1 MVGLPEPS
9 GATGPTPMPTEFDP
23 WRELIRVFPT
33 IFTIEAGRY
42 LITAGLFSI
51 IIWAFWRAHYAARKI
66 QTRTATAQDYRREV
80 FASLRTSLIF
90 SITGFGMYC
99 AHRAGWLTIYEDFTI
114 KGPLYFAVTLL
125 AMILAQDAYF
135 YWTHRAMHHPRLFR
149 TFHWTHHK
157 SKTPTPWAAYAF
169 DVPEAIVVVAF
180 VPLWAALVPM
190 HDLAIFAFVT
200 WQIVRN
206 VMGHAGVEMYPVSG
220 QPSRLFGW
228 WNTTTHHDLHHQN
241 GRSNYGLYF
250 SWWDR
255 WMGTEHPD
263 YQAEVA
269 AFAICPLRRKKLARA
284 SGTIATLI
292 AIAFGSAL
300 AIVGD
305 ARAQTASSIA
315 GNWATR
321 GFGSIVQFRPCVAAA
336 ETMCGAIIWLWEPN
350 DAQGR
355 PRLDTHNPERGLRT
369 RSLIG
374 VEIVR
379 NLRQTAPGVWSEGA
393 LYNPDDG
400 RSYTG
405 TIRLRNC
412 ALELRG
418 CALNVFC
425 QTQIWR
431 RPDDVLQAV
440 RSLPQ

>member
-1 MVGLPEPS
+1 
-9 GATGPTPMPTEFDP
+9 MPADLNV
-23 WRELIRVFPT
+23 WRELVRVFPT
-33 IFTIEAGRY
+33 IFTVEAGRY
-42 LITAGLFSI
+42 LITAGFFSL
-51 IIWAFWRAHYAARKI
+51 IIWAFWRTHYAARKI
-66 QTRTATAQDYRREV
+66 QPRNATALDFRREV
-80 FASLRTSLIF
+80 FASLRTALIF
-90 SITGFGMYC
+90 SITGFGMYY

-114 KGPLYFAVTLL
+114 KGPLYFAVTLV

-157 SKTPTPWAAYAF
+157 SNTPTPWAAYAF
-169 DVPEAIVVVAF
+169 DAPEAIVMVSF

-190 HDLAIFAFVT
+190 HELAIFAFVT

-206 VMGHAGVEMYPVSG
+206 VMGHAGVEMHPVSG
-220 QPSRLFGW
+220 RPSPLFGW

-241 GRSNYGLYF
+241 GRCNYGLYF

-269 AFAICPLRRKKLARA
+269 AFAICPLRRKKPARA
-284 SGTIATLI
+284 NARSAALI
-292 AIAFGSAL
+292 ALAL
-300 AIVGD
+300 ASGLAIRGD
-305 ARAQTASSIA
+305 AHAQTGSEIA

-321 GFGSIVQFRPCVAAA
+321 GFGSIVQLRPCAGAVA
-336 ETMCGAIIWLWEPN
+336 TMCGRIIWLWEPN
-350 DAQGR
+350 DAQGHLR
-355 PRLDTHNPERGLRT
+355 VDNRNPEHGLRT

-379 NLRQTAPGVWSEGA
+379 NLRETSPGVWREGA

-400 RSYTG
+400 RTYTG
-405 TIRLRNC
+405 EITLRNGV
-412 ALELRG
+412 LELRG

-425 QTQIWR
+425 QTQVWR

-440 RSLPQ
+440 RSLQQ